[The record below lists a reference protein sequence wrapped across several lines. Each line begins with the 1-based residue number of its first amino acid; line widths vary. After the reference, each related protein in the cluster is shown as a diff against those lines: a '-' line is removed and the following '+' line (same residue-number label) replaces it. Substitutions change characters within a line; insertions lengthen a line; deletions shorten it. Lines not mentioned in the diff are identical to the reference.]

1 MLTEDRLEFHR
12 VMFEKCSIA
21 RDSLENVIFAMHPGK
36 TNDEAF
42 KATRE
47 NPETAIFIEVLGKL
61 SIWC

>member
-21 RDSLENVIFAMHPGK
+21 RDSLESVIFAMHPGK

-42 KATRE
+42 KATR
-47 NPETAIFIEVLGKL
+47 GKPSVVVTKCQL
-61 SIWC
+61 ANEK